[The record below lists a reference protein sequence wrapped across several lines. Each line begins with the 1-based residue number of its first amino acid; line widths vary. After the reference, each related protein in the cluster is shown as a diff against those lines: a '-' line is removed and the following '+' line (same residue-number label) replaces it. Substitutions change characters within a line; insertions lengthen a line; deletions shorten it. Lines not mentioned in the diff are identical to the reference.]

1 MIKDAYHYT
10 NKFNNL
16 AQLLEDG
23 FSRYSDKPA
32 FHCLGQTL
40 TYEDI
45 EQKSRY
51 LAQWLRHECGLEAGD
66 RIAIQLPNLTQ
77 YPIAAYAALRA
88 GLIIVNTNPLYT
100 SREMKHQFSDSG
112 VKALIILEDL
122 VPKYQAIESE
132 LNIKHVIVTAAP
144 DLLTQQE
151 QDRGNYSDFNS
162 AISAGK
168 HLPAVAENS
177 AIADDI
183 AVIQYTGGTTG
194 VSKGA
199 CLTHSNLMSNAAQ
212 MNIRLAQK
220 MIEGEDSFVCP
231 LPLYHIYAFTV
242 NMISLFSIGVQNILI
257 PNPRDMDGFVNT
269 LKNVRFSGLSGINTL
284 FMGLYQ
290 HPEISSVD
298 FGHLKVTLSGG
309 SMLTSK
315 AFHVWYQTTG
325 CTITEGW
332 GLSET
337 SPVITLNE
345 FGKEQVGCVGIPL
358 VETEVQVWDINNK
371 PVAQGEVG
379 ELVVKGPQV
388 MPGYWQRPDETNNS
402 IINGFFKTGDVGL
415 IKTDGQ
421 VQIVDRLKD
430 MIIVSG
436 FNVYPNEVEDILC
449 SHQHIFE
456 AAVVGDHDDHTG
468 ELVHAHV
475 ATLEPLDEGDIIHF
489 CRQHL
494 TNYKV
499 PKRITFHE
507 QLPKSAVGKVLR
519 RELRNTQ

>member
-1 MIKDAYHYT
+1 MINDAYHYQ
-10 NKFNNL
+10 NKFNNV

-23 FSRYSDKPA
+23 FSRFSEKPA
-32 FHCLGQTL
+32 FHCLGQSL
-40 TYEDI
+40 SFAEI

-51 LAQWLRHECGLEAGD
+51 LAQWFQHQCGLKAGD
-66 RIAIQLPNLTQ
+66 RVAIQLPNLAQ
-77 YPIAAYAALRA
+77 YPIVTYAAFRA
-88 GLIIVNTNPLYT
+88 GLVIVNTNPLYT
-100 SREMKHQFSDSG
+100 PREMKHQFNDSG
-112 VKALIILEDL
+112 ARVLVILEDL
-122 VPKYQAIESE
+122 MPKYQTIEDE
-132 LNIKHVIVTAAP
+132 LCIEKVLITAAA
-144 DLLTQQE
+144 DLLTGEQQE
-151 QDRGNYSDFNS
+151 RGHYFDFNS
-162 AISAGK
+162 ALNAGEN
-168 HLPAVAENS
+168 LPPVSNNNAKIN
-177 AIADDI
+177 DI

-199 CLTHSNLMSNAAQ
+199 CLTHANLMANASQ
-212 MNIRLAQK
+212 MNIRIIQK
-220 MIEGEDSFVCP
+220 VQSEGENFVCP

-242 NMISLFSIGVQNILI
+242 NLLSLFSLGVQNILI
-257 PNPRDMDGFVNT
+257 PNPRDINGFVQT
-269 LKNVRFSGLSGINTL
+269 LKSVPFSGFSGINTL
-284 FMGLYQ
+284 FMGLCQ
-290 HPEISSVD
+290 HPEFPSLD
-298 FGHLKVTLSGG
+298 FSQLKITIFGG

-315 AFHVWYQTTG
+315 AYNTWLEITG

-345 FGKEQVGCVGIPL
+345 FNNQPL
-358 VETEVQVWDINNK
+358 
-371 PVAQGEVG
+371 AQGQIG

-388 MPGYWQRPDETNNS
+388 MLQYWQRPDETSNA

-415 IKTDGQ
+415 IKDDGYI
-421 VQIVDRLKD
+421 QIVDRLKD

-449 SHQHIFE
+449 SHQHITE
-456 AAVVGDHDDHTG
+456 AAVVGDHDEKTG
-468 ELVHAHV
+468 ELVHAHI

-499 PKRITFHE
+499 PKRITFHQ

>member
-1 MIKDAYHYT
+1 MINDACYYQ
-10 NKFNNL
+10 NKFNNV

-23 FSRYSDKPA
+23 FSCFSEKPA
-32 FHCLGQTL
+32 FHSLGQSL
-40 TYEDI
+40 SFAEI

-51 LAQWLRHECGLEAGD
+51 LAQWFQHQCGLKAGD

-77 YPIAAYAALRA
+77 YPIVTYAAFRA
-88 GLIIVNTNPLYT
+88 GLVIVNTNPLYT
-100 SREMKHQFSDSG
+100 SREMKHQFNDSG
-112 VKALIILEDL
+112 ARVLVILEDL
-122 VPKYQAIESE
+122 MPKYQAIKDE
-132 LNIKHVIVTAAP
+132 LCIEKVLITAAP
-144 DLLTQQE
+144 DLLTGKQ
-151 QDRGNYSDFNS
+151 QDRGDYFDFNS
-162 AISAGK
+162 VINEGS
-168 HLPAVAENS
+168 HLPPVSKNDAQIN
-177 AIADDI
+177 DI

-194 VSKGA
+194 ISKGA
-199 CLTHSNLMSNAAQ
+199 CLTHRNLMANASQ
-212 MNIRLAQK
+212 MNIRISQK
-220 MIEGEDSFVCP
+220 TESEGENFVCP

-242 NMISLFSIGVQNILI
+242 NLISLFSLGVQNILI
-257 PNPRDMDGFVNT
+257 PNPRDIDGFVQT
-269 LKNVRFSGLSGINTL
+269 LKDVRFSGFSGINTL
-284 FMGLYQ
+284 FMGLCQ
-290 HPEISSVD
+290 HPEFPSLD
-298 FGHLKVTLSGG
+298 FSQLKITFSGG

-315 AFHVWYQTTG
+315 AYNTWFEITG

-345 FGKEQVGCVGIPL
+345 FNKEQVGCVGTPL
-358 VETEVQVWDINNK
+358 HATEVQVWDINNQ
-371 PVAQGEVG
+371 PLAQGQIG

-388 MPGYWQRPDETNNS
+388 MLEYWQRPDETANS

-415 IKTDGQ
+415 IKDDGHI
-421 VQIVDRLKD
+421 QIVDRLKD

-449 SHQHIFE
+449 SHQHITE
-456 AAVVGDHDDHTG
+456 AAVVGDHDEKAG
-468 ELVHAHV
+468 EIVHAHI

-499 PKRITFHE
+499 PKRITFHQ

>member
-1 MIKDAYHYT
+1 MINDAYYYQ

-32 FHCLGQTL
+32 FHCLGQSL
-40 TYEDI
+40 TYNEI

-51 LAQWLRHECGLEAGD
+51 LAQWLQHECGLKAGD

-77 YPIAAYAALRA
+77 YPIATYAALRA
-88 GLIIVNTNPLYT
+88 GLVVVNTNPLYT
-100 SREMKHQFSDSG
+100 SREMKHQFNDSG
-112 VKALIILEDL
+112 AKVLIILEDL
-122 VPKYQAIESE
+122 LPKYQAIETE
-132 LNIKHVIVTAAP
+132 TEIETVLITAAS
-144 DLLTQQE
+144 DLLTSNQ
-151 QDRGNYSDFNS
+151 QDRGHYFDFN
-162 AISAGK
+162 AVIHAGK
-168 HLPAVAENS
+168 ALPALTTNHAQL
-177 AIADDI
+177 DDI
-183 AVIQYTGGTTG
+183 AVLQYTGGTTG
-194 VSKGA
+194 ISKGA
-199 CLTHSNLMSNAAQ
+199 CLTHNNLMANASQ
-212 MNIRLAQK
+212 MNIRLSQK
-220 MIEGEDSFVCP
+220 LSEDNFVCP
-231 LPLYHIYAFTV
+231 LPLYHIYAFNV
-242 NMISLFSIGVQNILI
+242 NMITLFSLGTQNILI
-257 PNPRDMDGFVNT
+257 PNPRDLDGVINT
-269 LKNVRFSGLSGINTL
+269 LKNIPFSGLSGINTL
-284 FMGLYQ
+284 FMGLCQ
-290 HPEISSVD
+290 HPEFSTLD
-298 FGHLKVTLSGG
+298 FSRLKVTVSGG

-315 AFHVWYQTTG
+315 AYNLWLETTG

-345 FGKEQVGCVGIPL
+345 FGQEQVGSVGSPL
-358 VETEVQVWDINNK
+358 HSTEVQVWDINNQ

-388 MPGYWQRPDETNNS
+388 MLGYWQRPEETENS
-402 IINGFFKTGDVGL
+402 IINGFFKTGDVGV
-415 IKTDGQ
+415 IKEDGY

-436 FNVYPNEVEDILC
+436 FNVYPNEVEDVLC

-456 AAVVGDHDDHTG
+456 AAVVGDLDDKTG

-499 PKRITFHE
+499 PKRVTFHE
-507 QLPKSAVGKVLR
+507 QLPKSTVGKVLR
-519 RELRNTQ
+519 RELRNAQ